1 MKKIALAGLVA
12 FALVAISQQQ
22 ASAWT
27 NTKFGIGL
35 NFERQSGGNSAIWG
49 LWRNGQPPGPDSF
62 SPAPGGIFP
71 FHGPRVVPQTMV
83 LPPQGAVAPQSYVP
97 APSNF
102 PVQGASFD
110 YSGNMNYANPY
121 QFANYPRPAY
131 YYNPYRGQ

>member
-12 FALVAISQQQ
+12 FALIAISQHQ

-62 SPAPGGIFP
+62 QPAPAGVFP
-71 FHGPRVVPQTMV
+71 FHGPRMMPAQMMVP
-83 LPPQGAVAPQSYVP
+83 PAAGAVP
-97 APSNF
+97 APVGF
-102 PVQGASFD
+102 PVQGAS
-110 YSGNMNYANPY
+110 YEQYNSNMSFANPY
-121 QFANYPRPAY
+121 QFANYPRGY
-131 YYNPYRGQ
+131 YYNNNMYYGR